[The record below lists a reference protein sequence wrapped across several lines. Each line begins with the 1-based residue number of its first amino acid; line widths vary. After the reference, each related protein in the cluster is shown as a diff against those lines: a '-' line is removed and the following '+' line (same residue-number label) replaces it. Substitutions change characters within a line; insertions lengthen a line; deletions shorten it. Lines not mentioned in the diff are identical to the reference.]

1 MKAQIDAA
9 IKQDIVRP
17 NEGMRLLQEFE
28 RGLKD
33 QTYLGLCFLRAGPGL
48 VSLFGRLVP
57 GLPGG
62 WRWGGGLIFEKY
74 SNT

>member
-33 QTYLGLCFLRAGPGL
+33 QTYL
-48 VSLFGRLVP
+48 S
-57 GLPGG
+57 
-62 WRWGGGLIFEKY
+62 ID
-74 SNT
+74 

>member
-33 QTYLGLCFLRAGPGL
+33 QTYLT
-48 VSLFGRLVP
+48 
-57 GLPGG
+57 
-62 WRWGGGLIFEKY
+62 IE
-74 SNT
+74 